1 MSPGAA
7 GAGRFAGAN
16 VVSLSQ
22 VNVNKLFATTTPL
35 IFTAVT
41 VPPPFAAI
49 GAQTS
54 TCFGFTLTI
63 SIGTVLVVIVTVPLV
78 VQPFV

>member
-1 MSPGAA
+1 MSPGDT
-7 GAGRFAGAN
+7 GAGRFATAK
-16 VVSLSQ
+16 VVSSSQ
-22 VNVNKLFATTTPL
+22 VKVNKLVATTAPL

-41 VPPPFAAI
+41 VPPPFA
-49 GAQTS
+49 GSVHTS

-78 VQPFV
+78 VQPLA